1 MRFQTA
7 AAAQAIGADLR
18 AVKRDLRA
26 AVVAECHAEA
36 RRLRAEEAH
45 LRDEYQLL
53 IWEVVHREE
62 RALRTVSRFRRDR
75 VRPKPA

>member
-26 AVVAECHAEA
+26 AVAAECHVEA
-36 RRLRAEEAH
+36 RRLRDEEAR

-53 IWEVVHREE
+53 IWEVVQREE
-62 RALRTVSRFRRDR
+62 RALRTVSQFRRDR
-75 VRPKPA
+75 VRPTPA